1 MRRARPARGH
11 APLVEISPE
20 SRFEPNMMIAVA
32 PGGPL
37 PADRART
44 SRDFLIEISSL
55 QKRFRT
61 RSGEMVNALS
71 DIDLAIDRNEFV
83 SVVGPSGCGK
93 TTLLRILAG
102 LEQASAG
109 AVRIS
114 GEVVSGPRPDVAVV
128 FQQATLLPWNN
139 VLDNV
144 LLPVQLRG
152 DKSAASRDKAKHLL
166 AFMGLEDF
174 GQKYP
179 FELSGGMQQRV
190 SICRALMRDPKILLM
205 DEPFGALDAMTR
217 ELLNMEL
224 MRVWSEEKKTVVFI
238 THSIP
243 EAVLLGDRVVVMSP
257 RPGRISAILPVD
269 IERPRSLRTMA
280 LPRFGVICD
289 EIRMLLGAELRP

>member
-1 MRRARPARGH
+1 MTLP
-11 APLVEISPE
+11 VERQSETTKP
-20 SRFEPNMMIAVA
+20 VA
-32 PGGPL
+32 PAYAAGP
-37 PADRART
+37 
-44 SRDFLIEISSL
+44 LIEIRGL
-55 QKRFRT
+55 EKRFST
-61 RSGEMVNALS
+61 RSGEVVHALS
-71 DIDLAIDRNEFV
+71 NVNLDIGEHEFI

-102 LEQASAG
+102 LEQGSSGAALVGGEAISA
-109 AVRIS
+109 
-114 GEVVSGPRPDVAVV
+114 PRPDVSVV

-152 DKSAASRDKAKHLL
+152 DKSSASRTRALALL
-166 AFMGLEDF
+166 AFMGLGEF
-174 GQKYP
+174 AQKYP

-190 SICRALMRDPKILLM
+190 AICRALMRDPKILLM

-217 ELLNMEL
+217 EMLNMEL
-224 MRVWSEEKKTVVFI
+224 MRLWSEEKKTVVFI

-269 IERPRSLRTMA
+269 IPRPRNLKTMA
-280 LPRFGVICD
+280 LPRFGEICH
-289 EIRMLLGAELRP
+289 EIRSMFGAELHTEIAL

>member
-1 MRRARPARGH
+1 MTSSVADQLIKTPPARAGS
-11 APLVEISPE
+11 AL
-20 SRFEPNMMIAVA
+20 
-32 PGGPL
+32 
-37 PADRART
+37 DRP
-44 SRDFLIEISSL
+44 LIEL
-55 QKRFRT
+55 RALEKRFRT
-61 RSGEMVNALS
+61 RSGEIVDALTQVNL
-71 DIDLAIDRNEFV
+71 DIHQNEFI

-109 AVRIS
+109 AALIAGDS
-114 GEVVSGPRPDVAVV
+114 VSAPRPDVAVV

-152 DKSAASRDKAKHLL
+152 DHSEAAKARALTLL
-166 AFMGLEDF
+166 SFMGLAEF
-174 GQKYP
+174 VQKYP

-217 ELLNMEL
+217 ERLNMEL
-224 MRVWSEEKKTVVFI
+224 MRLWSDERKTVIFI

-269 IERPRSLRTMA
+269 IPRPRSLKTMA
-280 LPRFGVICD
+280 MPRFGEICD
-289 EIRMLLGAELRP
+289 EIRTLFGAELHAEIAL